1 MLSPLHDWLLKWGM
15 SEAGATLLTRLGG
28 VLLVLFVA
36 LIANRVTKS
45 VVVRGIARRCCMN
58 AGNSLIPLILRFCPK
73 NVTC

>member
-36 LIANRVTKS
+36 LIANRVS
-45 VVVRGIARRCCMN
+45 QECRGSRYRAAR
-58 AGNSLIPLILRFCPK
+58 AVDDLELG
-73 NVTC
+73 